1 MSDIKT
7 GYLIARNGDP
17 KDGNT
22 LFRVYYA
29 GENRAEDTSGY
40 MLVSLISSNCVALK
54 NAGLTRD
61 NNGKAVLTG
70 TNGSLNRLPN
80 LSAGERGL
88 TVLQEYTDGTK
99 TVGYLVC
106 SEAGAIKKFKQ
117 SSLITLAMQY
127 ANNWRFANKDYA
139 PITNGKIVTKDG
151 VQIVSSIK
159 GEYDKSVVK
168 PKKDTAEKQSQLES
182 DKQNR
187 VEKQN
192 LVDLK
197 KIVQGISKAGKKQI
211 KNYQSSMD
219 LALIYL
225 ASEREVLDKIQTVLS
240 VDASDIRT
248 EDDIAERVLR
258 KKGRL
263 AFRTK
268 AGSTLDLSNEYAL
281 WRTKRV
287 SVG

>member
-1 MSDIKT
+1 MNDIKT

-40 MLVSLISSNCVALK
+40 MLVSLISSNCVVLK
-54 NAGLTRD
+54 NASLTKD
-61 NNGKAVLTG
+61 NSGKAVLAG
-70 TNGSLNRLPN
+70 TNGSLSRLPN
-80 LSAGERGL
+80 LSVGERGL
-88 TVLQEYTDGTK
+88 TVLQEYTDGIK

-106 SEAGAIKKFKQ
+106 SEVGAVKKFKQ

-127 ANNWRFANKDYA
+127 AHNFKFSNREYA

-159 GEYDKSVVK
+159 GEYDKTVVR
-168 PKKDTAEKQSQLES
+168 PKKNKTESKLES
-182 DKQNR
+182 DKQSQ
-187 VEKQN
+187 VEKKN

-225 ASEREVLDKIQTVLS
+225 ANEREVLDKIQAVLS
-240 VDASDIRT
+240 VDASDIKT

-281 WRTKRV
+281 WRTNRV

>member
-1 MSDIKT
+1 MNDTKV

-29 GENRAEDTSGY
+29 GENRAEDISGY
-40 MLVSLISSNCVALK
+40 MLVSLISSNCISLK
-54 NAGLTRD
+54 NCTISRD
-61 NNGKAVLTG
+61 KGQAVLTG

-80 LSAGERGL
+80 LSVNEKGL
-88 TVLQEYTDGTK
+88 TVLQEYTDGVK

-106 SEAGAIKKFKQ
+106 SETGAIKKFKQ
-117 SSLITLAMQY
+117 GNLIVLASQY
-127 ANNWRFANKDYA
+127 ANTFKKYNKDYA

-168 PKKDTAEKQSQLES
+168 PKKGTTPAQKPATES
-182 DKQNR
+182 STKGSA
-187 VEKQN
+187 KKS
-192 LVDLK
+192 VDLK
-197 KIVQGISKAGKKQI
+197 LIIKGISKAGKAQV

-225 ASEREVLDKIQTVLS
+225 AKEREVLESIQEVLS
-240 VDASDIRT
+240 VDVDIIKT
-248 EDDIAERVLR
+248 PEDVAERVLR
-258 KKGRL
+258 KRGRL

-268 AGSTLDLSNEYAL
+268 AGSTLDLSNQFAH
-281 WRTKRV
+281 WRTHRA
-287 SVG
+287 SA